1 MNPIEFIKSYIGK
14 GNTPQSMTDAIE
26 LIKTYINK
34 GITPQVMIKNMTK
47 NNPIVNNLMSMAQN
61 GEDQNLK
68 NFARNMFKDKG
79 RDFDKEFAEFKKNF
93 K

>member
-1 MNPIEFIKSYIGK
+1 M
-14 GNTPQSMTDAIE
+14 DAIE
-26 LIKTYINK
+26 LIKNYISK
-34 GITPQVMIKNMTK
+34 GMTPQAMIQNMVK
-47 NNPIVNNLMSMAQN
+47 GNPVVSNLMSMAQN
-61 GEDQNLK
+61 GKDQDLE